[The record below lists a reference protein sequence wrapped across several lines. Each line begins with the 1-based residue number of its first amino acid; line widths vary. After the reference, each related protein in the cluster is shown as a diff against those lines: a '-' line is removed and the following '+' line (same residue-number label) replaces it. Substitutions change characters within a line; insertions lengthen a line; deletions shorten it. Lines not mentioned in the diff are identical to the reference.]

1 MPYGKFWGIGVGPGD
16 PELLTLKAKR
26 ILEEVDLLFIPRSR
40 SEKRSLAFSI
50 VSGVIEKD
58 WQIIDLILPMTRDK
72 EELRQHWQAAAA
84 KVIEVLQK
92 GQDAAFIT
100 LGDPT
105 LFSTFPYLFKEVQ
118 KMAPEIEVEIIPGIS
133 SVTSISAWIKEALVE
148 GEESLL
154 IIPAEEK
161 HQHLESYLEHF
172 ENIMIM
178 KAGRYIEYI
187 HDVLEGQPSRS
198 KVFLASRCGF
208 AEGYFTSDL
217 ESVQGQDID
226 YLSSILIKKNSRGEG
241 Q

>member
-1 MPYGKFWGIGVGPGD
+1 MQYGKFWGIGVGPGD

-26 ILEEVDLLFIPRSR
+26 ILEEIDLLFIPRSR

-50 VSGVIEKD
+50 VSGLIDKD

-72 EELRQHWQAAAA
+72 EELRKHWQEAAA
-84 KVIEVLQK
+84 KVIGALQS

-105 LFSTFPYLFKEVQ
+105 LFSTFTYLLNEVQ
-118 KMAPEIEVEIIPGIS
+118 NLVPEIEVEIIPGIS

-178 KAGRYIEYI
+178 KAGRYIERIYN
-187 HDVLEGQPSRS
+187 VLEDQPSRS

-208 AEGYFTSDL
+208 ADGYFTSDL
-217 ESVQGQDID
+217 KSLQGQDID
-226 YLSSILIKKNSRGEG
+226 YLSSVLIKKNSRGEG
-241 Q
+241 K

>member
-26 ILEEVDLLFIPRSR
+26 ILEEIDFLFIPRSH

-50 VSGVIEKD
+50 ISELIDKD
-58 WQIIDLILPMTRDK
+58 WQTIDLILPMTRDK
-72 EELRQHWQAAAA
+72 EELRKHWQAAAA
-84 KVIEVLQK
+84 KVIETLQN

-105 LFSTFPYLFKEVQ
+105 LFSTFTYLLNEVQ
-118 KMAPEIEVEIIPGIS
+118 KLVPDLEVEIIPGIS
-133 SVTSISAWIKEALVE
+133 SVTSISAWIKEPLVE

-161 HQHLESYLEHF
+161 FANLASYLPHF
-172 ENIMIM
+172 DNIMIM
-178 KAGRYIEYI
+178 KAGRYIERI
-187 HDVLEGQPSRS
+187 HNLLEAQPNRS
-198 KVFLASRCGF
+198 QVFLASRCGF
-208 AEGYFTSDL
+208 ADGYFTSDL
-217 ESVQGQDID
+217 KSVQGQEID
-226 YLSSILIKKNSRGEG
+226 YLSSVLIKKNSRGDK

>member
-26 ILEEVDLLFIPRSR
+26 ILEEIDLLFIPRSR

-72 EELRQHWQAAAA
+72 EELREHWQSAAA

-105 LFSTFPYLFKEVQ
+105 LFSTFTYLFKELQTLV
-118 KMAPEIEVEIIPGIS
+118 PEIEVEIIPGIS
-133 SVTSISAWIKEALVE
+133 SVTSISAWIQEALVE

-161 HQHLESYLEHF
+161 HQYLESYLDNF

-178 KAGRYIEYI
+178 KAGRYIEHI
-187 HDVLEGQPSRS
+187 HNVLEAQPSRR

-208 AEGYFTSDL
+208 ADGYFTSDL
-217 ESVQGQDID
+217 ESVRGQDID
-226 YLSSILIKKNSRGEG
+226 YLSSVLIKKTSRGEG

>member
-26 ILEEVDLLFIPRSR
+26 ILEEIDFLFIPRSH

-50 VSGVIEKD
+50 ISELIDKD
-58 WQIIDLILPMTRDK
+58 WQTIDLILPMTRDK
-72 EELRQHWQAAAA
+72 EELRKHWQAAAA
-84 KVIEVLQK
+84 KVIETLQN

-105 LFSTFPYLFKEVQ
+105 LFSTFTYLLNEVQ
-118 KMAPEIEVEIIPGIS
+118 KLVPDLEVEIIPGIS
-133 SVTSISAWIKEALVE
+133 SVTSISAWIKEPLVE

-161 HQHLESYLEHF
+161 FANLASYLPHF
-172 ENIMIM
+172 DNIMIM
-178 KAGRYIEYI
+178 KAGRYIERI
-187 HDVLEGQPSRS
+187 HNLLEAQPNRS
-198 KVFLASRCGF
+198 QVFLASRCGF
-208 AEGYFTSDL
+208 ADGYFTSDL
-217 ESVQGQDID
+217 KSVQGQEFD
-226 YLSSILIKKNSRGEG
+226 YLSSVLIKKNSRGDK